1 MSIDPF
7 TGDTPLLRIVGEAQM
22 AKMSVKPGDV
32 LVVKVD
38 RTLDSYM
45 SGRMIYSTIKPH
57 LPEGVKV
64 LVIDPAIELSVMTRA
79 DIEQMAG

>member
-1 MSIDPF
+1 MS
-7 TGDTPLLRIVGEAQM
+7 LRANDDGAMLRLVGEAKI
-22 AKMSVKPGDV
+22 AKLSLAPGDV

-45 SGRMIYSTIKPH
+45 SSRIYGSIKPH

-64 LVIDPAIELSVMTRA
+64 LVIDPAIDLSVLKSD
-79 DIEQMAG
+79 DIEKMAG

>member
-1 MSIDPF
+1 VASVSDIGEPV
-7 TGDTPLLRIVGEAQM
+7 LRLVGEAKLTRLTL
-22 AKMSVKPGDV
+22 AAGDV

-45 SGRMIYSTIKPH
+45 SNRIYGTIKPH
-57 LPEGVKV
+57 LPEGVRV
-64 LVIDPAIELSVMTRA
+64 LVIDPAIELSVLTCA